1 MSEPGGRRLDQTG
14 SGPAPV
20 IAIIGAP
27 GSGKSTVGPL
37 LAARLGLDFVDV
49 DEVISRVEGRP
60 ISDIFATDGEP
71 YFREVE
77 ARETLAA
84 LAAGGVVS
92 LGGGA
97 PLTPSI
103 GQALD
108 RVRTVWLEVSA
119 RTASGR
125 VGLNDATRPLLLGNV
140 HSRMVRL
147 LAERRPVYAAP
158 ADIHVVTDSLHPGQ
172 IVEQI
177 LVELQGLPEDTGVIE
192 TSANETGEQS

>member
-1 MSEPGGRRLDQTG
+1 M
-14 SGPAPV
+14 GPAMAEPTAPGT

-27 GSGKSTVGPL
+27 GSGKSTVGPM
-37 LAARLGLDFVDV
+37 LATRLGVPFVDV
-49 DEVISRVEGRP
+49 DEIIKAVEGRE
-60 ISDIFATDGEP
+60 IADIFATDGEP
-71 YFREVE
+71 YFRQVE

-97 PLTPSI
+97 PLTPAI
-103 GQALD
+103 AEELA

-119 RTASGR
+119 RTASSR

-147 LAERRPVYAAP
+147 MAERRPVYAAP
-158 ADIHVVTDSLHPGQ
+158 ADIHVITDSLSP
-172 IVEQI
+172 EQVVDRI
-177 LVELQGLPEDTGVIE
+177 TAGLGTITIE
-192 TSANETGEQS
+192 EQA